1 MPARLADGLGP
12 KSLPYAFKKAMR
24 PVILGPPLLS
34 LAGFGNFKVI
44 LVLS

>member
-12 KSLPYAFKKAMR
+12 KSLPYTLTKVMR

-34 LAGFGNFKVI
+34 LTEFGKFDLI
-44 LVLS
+44 LVR